1 MKKRLAAAAC
11 VCAFAALALCTRQ
24 VIQSAG
30 YALQLCAGL
39 ILPTLFPFFVISIL
53 LNRMG
58 IPAWLGKLLSPSL
71 GRLFGVSGSGISAL
85 LIGLTGGYPMGAAYI
100 ADMLDSGHIDS
111 DEAEHLL
118 CFCNNSGPA
127 FILSAVG
134 AGVFESPKAGFLL
147 YLVHIAAAV
156 ITGLLM
162 RRKGNISRSSAVHI
176 ESINFSAAF
185 PAAVRQAVVS
195 ALNVCGFVVCFTV
208 LAGLL
213 DSAGFISSL
222 CGFISI
228 NTGLELHWCRAMF
241 MGFLELGSGAG
252 AMQGLTP
259 SPLNMALA
267 AAMLGWGGLSVHFQ
281 TMALLSESSAK
292 GALHTA
298 GRLMSASISAVLA
311 YFAAFML

>member
-11 VCAFAALALCTRQ
+11 ICAFFALALCNRQ

-39 ILPTLFPFFVISIL
+39 ILPTLFPFFVVSIL
-53 LNRMG
+53 LNRLG
-58 IPAWLGKLLSPSL
+58 IPAWLGSLLSPSL
-71 GRLFGVSGSGISAL
+71 GKLFRVSGAGISAL

-127 FILSAVG
+127 FILSAIG
-134 AGVFESPKAGFLL
+134 TGVFGSAKVGLML
-147 YLVHIAAAV
+147 YLVHICAAL
-156 ITGLLM
+156 ITGLLI
-162 RRKGNISRSSAVHI
+162 RRRIKPRPENAVHI
-176 ESINFSAAF
+176 ESMSFSAAF

-208 LAGLL
+208 LAGIL
-213 DSAGFISSL
+213 DAGGLVSSL
-222 CGFISI
+222 CGFLSSK
-228 NTGLELHWCRAMF
+228 TDLELHWCRALF

-252 AMQGLTP
+252 AMQGLSP
-259 SPLNMALA
+259 SPLNLALA

-281 TMALLSESSAK
+281 TMALLSESKAK

-311 YFAAFML
+311 YFAAFLL

>member
-11 VCAFAALALCTRQ
+11 VCAFAALVLCSRQ
-24 VIQSAG
+24 VIQSAE
-30 YALQLCAGL
+30 YALRVCAGL

-53 LNRMG
+53 LNRLG
-58 IPAWLGKLLSPSL
+58 LPAWLGSLLSPSL
-71 GRLFGVSGSGISAL
+71 GRLFGVSGAGVSAL
-85 LIGLTGGYPMGAAYI
+85 IIGLSGGYPMGAAYI
-100 ADMLDSGHIDS
+100 ADMLEAGHIDS
-111 DEAEHLL
+111 EEAEHLL

-127 FILSAVG
+127 FIISAVG
-134 AGVFESPKAGFLL
+134 AGVFNSPEAGLLL

-156 ITGLLM
+156 ITGLMLK
-162 RRKGNISRSSAVHI
+162 RKGHTPPCSSIHIDSLSFSSA
-176 ESINFSAAF
+176 F
-185 PAAVRQAVVS
+185 PGAVRQAVIS

-213 DSAGFISSL
+213 DSGGFISGL
-222 CGFISI
+222 CGLISA
-228 NTGLELHWCRAMF
+228 NTGLELHWCRALF

-252 AMQGLTP
+252 AMQGLSV

-281 TMALLSESSAK
+281 TMALLSESKAK

-298 GRLMSASISAVLA
+298 GRLMSASISAMLA
-311 YFAAFML
+311 YFVAFLL